1 MRSVTAVGFT
11 RKSVLGLA
19 IAVTLVGVACAKS
32 TPTSSGSSPSAPS
45 TGGDNGSGGN
55 PYGGGGRG
63 YGSGGSPSPAA
74 ANTVEQGA
82 GGFVFA
88 PTMLTV
94 KTGTSI
100 TVQNVGTTAHTFTIT
115 STGIDITNDPGASK
129 PVTINL
135 QPGTYPF
142 FCRFHVNLGMKG
154 TLVVQN

>member
-1 MRSVTAVGFT
+1 VGFT
-11 RKSVLGLA
+11 RKGVLGLA
-19 IAVTLVGVACAKS
+19 IAVTLVAVACAKS
-32 TPTSSGSSPSAPS
+32 TPSSSGGASPSAAS
-45 TGGDNGSGGN
+45 TDSGGN

-63 YGSGGSPSPAA
+63 YGDGGSPSPAA

-94 KTGTSI
+94 KTGASI

-135 QPGTYPF
+135 QPGTYQF
-142 FCRFHVNLGMKG
+142 FCRFHVNFGMKG
-154 TLVVQN
+154 TLVVQS

>member
-1 MRSVTAVGFT
+1 
-11 RKSVLGLA
+11 VLGLA

-32 TPTSSGSSPSAPS
+32 TPTSSGGPSPSASS
-45 TGGDNGSGGN
+45 TGGGN
-55 PYGGGGRG
+55 AYGGGGRA
-63 YGSGGSPSPAA
+63 YGGGSSGSPPPGA

-88 PTMLTV
+88 PTTLTV
-94 KTGTSI
+94 KTGASI

-135 QPGTYPF
+135 QPGTYQF

>member
-1 MRSVTAVGFT
+1 
-11 RKSVLGLA
+11 
-19 IAVTLVGVACAKS
+19 
-32 TPTSSGSSPSAPS
+32 
-45 TGGDNGSGGN
+45 
-55 PYGGGGRG
+55 
-63 YGSGGSPSPAA
+63 
-74 ANTVEQGA
+74 VEQGA